1 MVKLAL
7 LYDVARWEEKSIIEA
22 AKRNSVELELVHV
35 PSVSVELTAHNQSF
49 ALALQRCVSHVRALA
64 STIAFEAADCMVIN
78 DSKSLAIARN
88 KLWATAKL
96 IASGVPV
103 PKTSIAFSE
112 AAALKAA
119 EALGYPV
126 VVKPVNGSWG
136 RLISLADDEEDV
148 RAIIEHR
155 ERMANPSFKVHYI
168 QEFVRKP
175 GRDIRVCVIGNEVTA
190 AIYRVS
196 DHWITNTARG
206 GRAEPAKLD
215 GELED
220 ISIRAAKAVGAA
232 FAGVDVFE
240 DPARGYLVCE
250 VNAVPEFKNTVKAT
264 GVDIPGKLIDYLA
277 REVSR

>member
-7 LYDVARWEEKSIIEA
+7 LYDIARWEEKSIVEA
-22 AKRNSVELELVHV
+22 AKRSSVELELVHV
-35 PSVSVELTAHNQSF
+35 PSVSVELTAQSLDF
-49 ALALQRCVSHVRALA
+49 ALALQRCASHARALA
-64 STIAFEAADCMVIN
+64 STIAFEAADCTVVN
-78 DSKSLAIARN
+78 DSQSLAIARN
-88 KLWATAKL
+88 KLWTTAKL

-119 EALGYPV
+119 EAMGYPV
-126 VVKPVNGSWG
+126 VVKPIDGSWG
-136 RLISLADDEEDV
+136 RLVSLADDEEDI
-148 RAIIEHR
+148 RAILEHR
-155 ERMANPSFKVHYI
+155 EQMANPSFKVHYI

-175 GRDIRVCVIGNEVTA
+175 GRDIRVCVIGDEVPA

-196 DHWITNTARG
+196 SHWITNTARG
-206 GRAEPAKLD
+206 GRAEPVELD

-220 ISIRAAKAVGAA
+220 ISIKAARAVGAA

-277 REVSR
+277 REVRR